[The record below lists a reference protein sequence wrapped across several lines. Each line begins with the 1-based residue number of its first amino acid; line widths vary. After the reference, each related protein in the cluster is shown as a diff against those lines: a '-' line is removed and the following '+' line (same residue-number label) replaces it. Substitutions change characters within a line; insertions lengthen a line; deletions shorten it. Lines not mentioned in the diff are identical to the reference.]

1 MKILCFDTAEA
12 LAKAAAGEIASL
24 LRQKPDCVLGLAT
37 GSTPEDTYAE
47 LVRMYKEEGLDFSKA
62 TSYNLDEYVGLD
74 PAHPQS
80 YRTFMNVHLFDLV
93 NIDKAKTHIPDG
105 NYASGEAYDAA
116 IAKAGGV
123 DLQVLGIGRNG
134 HIGFNE
140 PGETLV
146 TGTHEAILTE
156 DTREANA
163 RFFDSIDEV
172 PKSAMSMGMGSIF
185 AARKI
190 LLLALG
196 EGKREAVR
204 SLLDDK
210 VTCNIPA
217 TLLKLHPDVTVLCD
231 RAALGE

>member
-1 MKILCFDTAEA
+1 MKILCFDSAEA
-12 LAKAAAGEIASL
+12 LAKAAAGEIAAL
-24 LRQKPDCVLGLAT
+24 IEKKPDCVLGLAT
-37 GSTPEDTYAE
+37 GSTPEDTYRE
-47 LVRMYKEEGLDFSKA
+47 LVRMHKEEGLDFSRV

-74 PAHPQS
+74 PTHPQS
-80 YRTFMNVHLFDLV
+80 YRYFMNVHLFDHV
-93 NIDKAKTHIPDG
+93 NIDKASTHIPDG
-105 NYASGEAYDAA
+105 NYPSGEAYDAA
-116 IAKAGGV
+116 IAAAGGV

-134 HIGFNE
+134 HVGFNE
-140 PGETLV
+140 PGEYLV

-163 RFFDSIDEV
+163 RFFASIDEV

-196 EGKREAVR
+196 EGKREAIR
-204 SLLDDK
+204 ALLDEK
-210 VTCNIPA
+210 ITPMIPA

>member
-1 MKILCFDTAEA
+1 MKILCFDSAEA
-12 LAKAAAGEIASL
+12 LAKAAAGEIAAL
-24 LRQKPDCVLGLAT
+24 IEKKPDCVLGLAT
-37 GSTPEDTYAE
+37 GSTPEDTYRE
-47 LVRMYKEEGLDFSKA
+47 LVRMHKEEGLDFSRV

-74 PAHPQS
+74 PTHPQS
-80 YRTFMNVHLFDLV
+80 YRYFMNVHLFDHV
-93 NIDKAKTHIPDG
+93 NIDKANTHIPDG
-105 NYASGEAYDAA
+105 NYPSGEAYDAA
-116 IAKAGGV
+116 IAAAGGV

-134 HIGFNE
+134 HVGFNE
-140 PGETLV
+140 PGEYLV

-163 RFFDSIDEV
+163 RFFASIDEV

-196 EGKREAVR
+196 EGKREAIR
-204 SLLDDK
+204 ALLDEK
-210 VTCNIPA
+210 ITPMIPA

>member
-1 MKILCFDTAEA
+1 MKILCFDSAEA
-12 LAKAAAGEIASL
+12 LAKAAAGEIAAL
-24 LRQKPDCVLGLAT
+24 IEKKPDCVLGLAT
-37 GSTPEDTYAE
+37 GSTPEDTYRE
-47 LVRMYKEEGLDFSKA
+47 LVRMHKEEGLDFSRV

-74 PAHPQS
+74 PTHPQS
-80 YRTFMNVHLFDLV
+80 YRYFMNVHLFDHV
-93 NIDKAKTHIPDG
+93 NIDKANTHIPDG
-105 NYASGEAYDAA
+105 NYPSGEAYDAA
-116 IAKAGGV
+116 IAAAGGV

-134 HIGFNE
+134 HVGFNE
-140 PGETLV
+140 PGEYLV

-163 RFFDSIDEV
+163 RFFSSIDEV

-196 EGKREAVR
+196 EGKREAIR
-204 SLLDDK
+204 ALLDEK
-210 VTCNIPA
+210 ITPMIPA

>member
-1 MKILCFDTAEA
+1 MKILCFDSAEA

-24 LRQKPDCVLGLAT
+24 LERKPDCVLGLAT

-47 LVRMYKEEGLDFSKA
+47 LVRMHKEEGLDFSRA
-62 TSYNLDEYVGLD
+62 SSYNLDEYVGLD

-80 YRTFMNVHLFDLV
+80 YRYFMNVHLFDHV

-105 NYASGEAYDAA
+105 SYASGAEYDAA
-116 IAKAGGV
+116 IARAGGV
-123 DLQVLGIGRNG
+123 DLQILGIGRNG
-134 HIGFNE
+134 HVGFNE
-140 PGETLV
+140 PDSALI

-196 EGKREAVR
+196 EGKRDAVR
-204 SLLDDK
+204 ALLDDK
-210 VTCNIPA
+210 VTTEIPA